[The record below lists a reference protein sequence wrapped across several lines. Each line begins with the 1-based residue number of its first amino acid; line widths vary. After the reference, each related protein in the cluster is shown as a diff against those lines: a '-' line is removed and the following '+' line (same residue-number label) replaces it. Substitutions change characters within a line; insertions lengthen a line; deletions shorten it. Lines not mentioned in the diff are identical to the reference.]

1 MNKRPLVSILINNYN
16 YGKFLAEAI
25 DSALAQTYS
34 YCETIVV
41 DDGSTDNSR
50 EIISSYNDRIIP
62 IFQENGGQASAFNTG
77 FAASKGE
84 IICFLDSDDL
94 FLPEKAGTIVEAFN
108 RYTDSDWFYHSLDY
122 QNDINKP
129 TNVFTDRGEESKL
142 LEVWDLRSALQKN
155 KLKVKFPNLIPATSG
170 ICFTRSLLNKILPMP
185 EGKGIVLNENYLKF
199 LAIALSK
206 GLTID
211 RFLAVQRIHENNAF
225 TCQTNQDFMTNNIHI
240 INAYWIRVNFPHLS
254 GYADKLFA
262 SGLGQSRH
270 FAQEQIDRD
279 KDPIAIASRQVV
291 KNYFS
296 LTTPIEQQII
306 RLKAFL
312 YYLKR

>member
-1 MNKRPLVSILINNYN
+1 MNNKPLVSILINNYN

-25 DSALAQTYS
+25 ESALAQTYS
-34 YCETIVV
+34 HCETIVV

-50 EIISSYNDRIIP
+50 EIIASYGDRIIP
-62 IFQENGGQASAFNTG
+62 ILQENGGQASAFNSG

-84 IICFLDSDDL
+84 IICFLDADDL
-94 FLPEKAGTIVEAFN
+94 FLPEKAETIVAAFD
-108 RYTDSDWFYHSLDY
+108 RYSDSDWFYHSLDY
-122 QNDINKP
+122 QND
-129 TNVFTDRGEESKL
+129 TNESIDRRKESKNI
-142 LEVWDLRSALQKN
+142 EIWDLQSHIQKN
-155 KLKVKFPNLIPATSG
+155 KLKVKFPTLIPATSG

-199 LAIALSK
+199 LAIALGK

-211 RFLAVQRIHENNAF
+211 SFLAVQRIHKDNAF
-225 TCQTNQDFMTNNIHI
+225 TCKKNQDFMTNKIHI

-270 FAQEQIDRD
+270 FAKEQVDRD
-279 KDPIAIASRQVV
+279 SNPIAVASRQVV

-296 LTTPIEQQII
+296 LTTPMEKQII
-306 RLKAFL
+306 NLKALL
-312 YYLKR
+312 YSLKR